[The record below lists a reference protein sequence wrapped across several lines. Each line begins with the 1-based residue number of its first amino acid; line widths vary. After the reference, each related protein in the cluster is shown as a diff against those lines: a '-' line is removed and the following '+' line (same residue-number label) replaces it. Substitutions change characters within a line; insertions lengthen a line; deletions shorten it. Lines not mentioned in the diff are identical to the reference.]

1 MKASQY
7 IVCLL
12 LIVVFGLTVCYIL
25 RKSKFQDLENAQKEL
40 IEKNEDLAK
49 EVAEQDSLLKANE
62 RITII
67 LTDSIL
73 IQKRITANLKKD
85 YENLKKQYKEVIDG
99 LAEISADSSYQFLTE
114 IAYPYEGEKKYP
126 FNEPQVKEIHVTYIE
141 REQLHFLNA
150 SLISQVWS
158 QDLEISMQEARY
170 GQARRS
176 IDIMVA
182 SRKNLDTV
190 IQNQD
195 RIIELQIQETKR
207 EKRKKILWQVGTG
220 VAFLVGLII

>member
-1 MKASQY
+1 MKAPQY

-12 LIVVFGLTVCYIL
+12 LIGVLGLTICYIL
-25 RKSKFQDLENAQKEL
+25 RKSELKNLKDAQKEL
-40 IEKNEDLAK
+40 IEKNEALAK

-73 IQKRITANLKKD
+73 AQKRITANLKRD
-85 YENLKKQYKEVIDG
+85 YENLKKEYKEVIDG

-195 RIIELQIQETKR
+195 KIIELQIQETKR